1 MNSITKKILQLV
13 YIPYPVYV
21 ASVFLSQ
28 VPIYRGTIK
37 LNFFIEILIILPLIT
52 YLLFELYNEVSRY
65 LERDLKERMDILFA
79 ISITYFLAGMGIHF
93 TGNEINNFLN
103 NSVEIAYLYDE
114 IIGHIVT
121 YSGFLGVVII
131 LSIAQIYSPSENK
144 ISKREEEIL
153 IFTGI
158 IFGIFASIA
167 AVEGQAPYFG
177 YLIAPLLLILFWIII
192 KKNKLSVH
200 QLPTIIF
207 VMTSMI
213 SLFISIVIYW
223 IIFQGFPQPSSYL

>member
-1 MNSITKKILQLV
+1 MNNITKKILQLV
-13 YIPYPVYV
+13 YVPSPVYA
-21 ASVFLSQ
+21 ASAFLSQ
-28 VPIYRGTIK
+28 IPIYRNSIK
-37 LNFFIEILIILPLIT
+37 LNFFIEVLIFLPLIT
-52 YLLFELYNEVSRY
+52 YLLFELYSEVSRH
-65 LERDLKERMDILFA
+65 LEKTLKERMDILFV

-121 YSGFLGVVII
+121 YSGFLGVITI
-131 LSIAQIYSPSENK
+131 LSIAQILSPSENK
-144 ISKREEEIL
+144 ISKKEEEIL
-153 IFTGI
+153 ILTGI

-167 AVEGQAPYFG
+167 AIEGQAPYFG
-177 YLIAPLLLILFWIII
+177 YLIAPLLSILFLIII
-192 KKNKLSVH
+192 KKNKLLVH
-200 QLPTIIF
+200 QLPTLVF

-213 SLFISIVIYW
+213 SLFISTIVYW